1 MLQKTEKYKISKYRR
16 KNNQNH
22 FFIYE
27 VLPCNPS
34 VKLNTSNTFNTS
46 WASKDSLTQKMTERI
61 QNI

>member
-1 MLQKTEKYKISKYRR
+1 MLKKTEKYKISKYRR

-22 FFIYE
+22 FFIYG

-34 VKLNTSNTFNTS
+34 VKLKNTS
-46 WASKDSLTQKMTERI
+46 WASKDRFTQKMTKRI